1 MPISIL
7 RLQQLICREIIL
19 SEVVRDLQSLDF
31 GLLRWAVDMLSLPRR
46 DRYGVPKQ
54 SQVSHILVLSVE
66 LWTLLIP
73 SFLHLPPSPPSPPLP
88 FPLPTLPLPS
98 LSPSP
103 HSLSPSPPSPPP
115 PPTPPLEKLSYCN
128 YFLFQILQMDVR
140 NRQEEISYLRASMSR
155 LREDLDQQR
164 RLNVCLKERKVSFR
178 SQNWRKNNWA
188 TPLLTMFA
196 KTGPNGQ
203 VH

>member
-1 MPISIL
+1 MVYPNNRKLAIFWFC
-7 RLQQLICREIIL
+7 QL
-19 SEVVRDLQSLDF
+19 SF
-31 GLLRWAVDMLSLPRR
+31 
-46 DRYGVPKQ
+46 
-54 SQVSHILVLSVE
+54 E
-66 LWTLLIP
+66 LFSFLP
-73 SFLHLPPSPPSPPLP
+73 SFLPPPAPLTPLPPTPLPPPHTSPP
-88 FPLPTLPLPS
+88 
-98 LSPSP
+98 
-103 HSLSPSPPSPPP
+103 PPSPP

-178 SQNWRKNNWA
+178 SQSWRKNNWA

-196 KTGPNGQ
+196 KKGGPMVKYISYDTVIINYVARPYSLHHSLNGYWTKT
-203 VH
+203 

>member
-31 GLLRWAVDMLSLPRR
+31 GLLRWAVDMLSLPWPLWVYPNNR
-46 DRYGVPKQ
+46 KLAIFWFCQ
-54 SQVSHILVLSVE
+54 LSFE
-66 LWTLLIP
+66 LFSFLP
-73 SFLHLPPSPPSPPLP
+73 SFLPPPAPLTPLPPTPLPPPHTSPP
-88 FPLPTLPLPS
+88 
-98 LSPSP
+98 
-103 HSLSPSPPSPPP
+103 PPSPP

-188 TPLLTMFA
+188 TPLLPMFA